1 MDEYD
6 MFGNMEN
13 ANRLNIIHIKLIK
26 RAKKKKNLHIKHRIL
41 ICQKTAGKLISHKY
55 RLRK

>member
-1 MDEYD
+1 

-26 RAKKKKNLHIKHRIL
+26 RTKIIYIL
-41 ICQKTAGKLISHKY
+41 ITEI
-55 RLRK
+55 

>member
-26 RAKKKKNLHIKHRIL
+26 RAKKNLHIK
-41 ICQKTAGKLISHKY
+41 QNSHLPEDSREIDLSQVQAEKVG
-55 RLRK
+55 

>member
-26 RAKKKKNLHIKHRIL
+26 RAKKKKNYIL
-41 ICQKTAGKLISHKY
+41 NTEFSSARRQQGN
-55 RLRK
+55 

>member
-26 RAKKKKNLHIKHRIL
+26 RAKKNLHIKHRIL

-55 RLRK
+55 TLRK

>member
-1 MDEYD
+1 

-26 RAKKKKNLHIKHRIL
+26 RAKKKKKF
-41 ICQKTAGKLISHKY
+41 TY
-55 RLRK
+55 

>member
-26 RAKKKKNLHIKHRIL
+26 RAKKKKKIYIL
-41 ICQKTAGKLISHKY
+41 NTEFSSARRQQGN
-55 RLRK
+55 